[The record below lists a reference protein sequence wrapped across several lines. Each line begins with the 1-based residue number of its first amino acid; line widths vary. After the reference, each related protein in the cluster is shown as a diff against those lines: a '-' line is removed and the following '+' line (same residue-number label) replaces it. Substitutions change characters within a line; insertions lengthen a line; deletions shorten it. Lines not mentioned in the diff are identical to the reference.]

1 MESRQAGLRGIR
13 LASNPFMT
21 DGERLLKLIEELVE
35 LKVEL
40 HATIPTGGKPEL
52 VRLVA
57 KKRQDDQQ
65 RLERVRAEIL
75 TLFKD

>member
-1 MESRQAGLRGIR
+1 M
-13 LASNPFMT
+13 N

-40 HATIPTGGKPEL
+40 HAAIPTGGKPEL

-57 KKRQDDQQ
+57 RKRHDDQQ
-65 RLERVRAEIL
+65 RLEQVRAEIL
-75 TLFKD
+75 HLFKD